1 MIQPMATRDTAA
13 RRMTSED
20 RRDQLSAAALAVVA
34 ERGYLG
40 LTLDEVA
47 ERAGVTR
54 NLLYHYF
61 PRGRLDLFLAAVD
74 RAGHQLTDGWVTD
87 ESVPLDERLAAN
99 FARFLEHAL
108 EPSDAWLVHRQGRLL
123 GEPEV
128 TALGERY
135 RSIVVESVSLNHFG
149 TDDPSPFARSALR
162 SYLDFAERALD
173 ECRERDLDRELI
185 GRLLS
190 DTLLAVAASVRAAS

>member
-1 MIQPMATRDTAA
+1 MAMEGAAA
-13 RRMTSED
+13 RRMSSED

-34 ERGYLG
+34 ERGYTG

-74 RAGHQLTDGWVTD
+74 RAGSELTDGWVTD
-87 ESVPLDERLAAN
+87 EAVPLEERLTAN

-108 EPSDAWLVHRQGRLL
+108 APSDAWLVHRQGRLL

-128 TALGERY
+128 SALGERY
-135 RSIVVESVSLNHFG
+135 RELVIAAISLNHFG
-149 TDDPSPFARSALR
+149 TERPTALANAGLR

-173 ECRERDLDRELI
+173 ECRELDLDRDLI
-185 GRLLS
+185 GRLLA
-190 DTLLAVAASVRAAS
+190 DTLLAVAASVRSAS

>member
-1 MIQPMATRDTAA
+1 MATRDTAA

-20 RRDQLSAAALAVVA
+20 RRDQLSEAALAVVA
-34 ERGYLG
+34 ERGYTG

-74 RAGHQLTDGWVTD
+74 RAGHLLTDGWVID
-87 ESVPLDERLAAN
+87 ESVPLEERLASN

-128 TALGERY
+128 SALGERY
-135 RSIVVESVSLNHFG
+135 RSIVVEAVSLNHFG
-149 TDDPSPFARSALR
+149 TGDPSPLARSALR

-173 ECRERDLDRELI
+173 ECRERDLGRDQV
-185 GRLLS
+185 GRLLA
-190 DTLLAVAASVRAAS
+190 DTLLAVAASVRTAS

>member
-1 MIQPMATRDTAA
+1 MTPTSEPAA
-13 RRMTSED
+13 RRMSSAD

-34 ERGYLG
+34 ERGYTG

-61 PRGRLDLFLAAVD
+61 PRGQLDLFLAAVD
-74 RAGHQLTDGWVTD
+74 RAGRALTDGWVTD
-87 ESVPLDERLAAN
+87 EQVPLQERLAAN
-99 FARFLEHAL
+99 FSRFFDHAL

-135 RSIVVESVSLNHFG
+135 RSIVIAAISLNHFG
-149 TDDPSPFARSALR
+149 TDDPEPFARAALR

-173 ECRERDLDRELI
+173 ECRERELDRNAT
-185 GRLLS
+185 GRLLAE
-190 DTLLAVAASVRAAS
+190 TLLAVAASVREAA

>member
-1 MIQPMATRDTAA
+1 MATEGAAA
-13 RRMTSED
+13 RRMSSED

-34 ERGYLG
+34 ERGYTG

-61 PRGRLDLFLAAVD
+61 PRGRIDLFLAAVD
-74 RAGHQLTDGWVTD
+74 RAGSELTDGWVTD
-87 ESVPLDERLAAN
+87 EAVPLEERLAAN

-108 EPSDAWLVHRQGRLL
+108 APSDAWLVHRQGRLL

-128 TALGERY
+128 SALGERY
-135 RSIVVESVSLNHFG
+135 RELVIASVSLNHFG
-149 TDDPSPFARSALR
+149 TERPTPLAHAALR

-173 ECRERDLDRELI
+173 ECRELDLDRELI
-185 GRLLS
+185 GRLLA
-190 DTLLAVAASVRAAS
+190 DTLLAVAASVRSAA